1 MGKGAR
7 GLLIPGAANDG
18 GSKTASPKYLMTA
31 DHKVSM
37 IKFAE

>member
-1 MGKGAR
+1 
-7 GLLIPGAANDG
+7 LIPGAANDRG
-18 GSKTASPKYLMTA
+18 GGKTASPKYLMTV